1 MTEIID
7 MILTF
12 LFWYAIGWFIFNF
25 VVRPW
30 AQSRLEERIRELDQE
45 IADIKKVYKR
55 VKIEQYSD
63 TFYLFDAE
71 TDQFIGQGRTAQ
83 EVSERIRTEI
93 TLNVIEGDPDVIER
107 FRRTVPQTD
116 SA

>member
-1 MTEIID
+1 MSAFID
-7 MILTF
+7 MVLTF
-12 LFWYAIGWFIFNF
+12 LFWYAIGWFLFNF

-30 AQSRLEERIRELDQE
+30 VHIKLTQQIEQLDRE

-55 VKIEQYSD
+55 VKIEEYHD

-83 EVSERIRTEI
+83 EIAERIRNEI

-116 SA
+116 TA

>member
-1 MTEIID
+1 MNEILD

-12 LFWYAIGWFIFNF
+12 LFWYAIGWLIFNF
-25 VVRPW
+25 VVWPML
-30 AQSRLEERIRELDQE
+30 QVRLEQKIQDLDKE
-45 IADIKKVYKR
+45 ISDIKRMYRR
-55 VKIEQYSD
+55 VKIEQHQD

-83 EVSERIRTEI
+83 EVSDRIQGEV
-93 TLNVIEGDPDVIER
+93 TLNVIEGDPDVVEK